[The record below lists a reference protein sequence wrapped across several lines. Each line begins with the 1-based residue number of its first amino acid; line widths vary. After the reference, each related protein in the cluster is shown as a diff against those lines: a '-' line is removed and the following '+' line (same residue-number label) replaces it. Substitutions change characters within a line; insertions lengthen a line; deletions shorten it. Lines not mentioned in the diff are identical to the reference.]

1 MKLQVC
7 HAVDTEHLGKVNA
20 SVAFIGSCP
29 TTPVNKAYIRRQL
42 AATLAGRA
50 PPDYAMDDG
59 TDTDETKLKGYVG
72 LDGLT
77 GEARTAF
84 GFGLL

>member
-1 MKLQVC
+1 
-7 HAVDTEHLGKVNA
+7 
-20 SVAFIGSCP
+20 
-29 TTPVNKAYIRRQL
+29 
-42 AATLAGRA
+42 
-50 PPDYAMDDG
+50 MDDG